1 MKRSYIILIALIAVG
16 IAAIISSYG
25 DASTY
30 ENFSVAAENPD
41 REYHVVGT
49 LNREKE
55 RYYDP
60 QKDANYFTFYLKDQ
74 KGDERKVIYYAPEPQ
89 DFDKSEQIVIVG
101 KMKGEEFV
109 AKQILLKCPSKY
121 TDTELKAQ

>member
-60 QKDANYFTFYLKDQ
+60 QKDANYFTFYLIDQ

-89 DFDKSEQIVIVG
+89 DFDKSEQVVIVG

>member
-55 RYYDP
+55 RYYNP
-60 QKDANYFTFYLKDQ
+60 QKDANYFTFYLIDQ

-89 DFDKSEQIVIVG
+89 DFDKSEQVVIVG

>member
-1 MKRSYIILIALIAVG
+1 MKRSYIILIALIAIG
-16 IAAIISSYG
+16 IGAIISSYG

-30 ENFSVAAENPD
+30 ENFTVAAENPD

-60 QKDANYFTFYLKDQ
+60 QKDANYFTFYLIDQ